1 MKMTA
6 TLGVV
11 AALVAWTLTVLMTM
25 NLLSGHFD
33 TRTCQTGCVQSYFFS
48 AAATGFVALVTG
60 LVSVLS
66 PTTRVIGI
74 FALILAIPL
83 CAIYS
88 VFLVSMIL

>member
-1 MKMTA
+1 MKITA

-11 AALVAWTLTVLMTM
+11 AALLAWTLTVLMTM
-25 NLLSGHFD
+25 NLLSGHFE

-48 AAATGFVALVTG
+48 AGAAGFVALVTG
-60 LVSVLS
+60 LVSAVS
-66 PTTRVIGI
+66 PKTRLIGI

-88 VFLVSMIL
+88 VFLIGMIV